1 VSFTSIPVQECGE
14 PLIDVRREGGLLWGP
29 PPERPDTA
37 PDYCWVRRGVYDK
50 LLRVQQSLP
59 SGLFLRLY
67 EGLRSLP
74 MQRLLFD
81 EEKAR
86 VAAAQPQLGPREVHE
101 QATIL
106 VAPPV
111 QWDGTPNIPP
121 HSTGGAVDIEIV
133 DAEGRVIDFGMEIKD
148 WIRVPAA
155 FCETRHAQ
163 LSATAKANRLLLA
176 QAMQAE
182 GFVNYAREWWHYSYG
197 DRYWAWLTG
206 RPHAIYGPMDR
217 PHGTAEAA
225 L

>member
-1 VSFTSIPVQECGE
+1 MSFTSILVLECGE
-14 PLIDVRREGGLLWGP
+14 PLVDIRREGGLQWGP
-29 PPERPDTA
+29 PPERPETA
-37 PDYCWVRRGVYDK
+37 PDYCWVRREVHRK

-59 SGLFLRLY
+59 QGLFLRLY
-67 EGLRSLP
+67 EGFRSLP
-74 MQRLLFD
+74 MQTLLFD

-86 VAAAQPQLGPREVHE
+86 VAAAQPGLSAQQVHE

-111 QWDGTPNIPP
+111 QWDGTLNIPP

-133 DAEGRVIDFGMEIKD
+133 DAAGRVIDFGMEIKD
-148 WIRVPAA
+148 WIHVPAA
-155 FCETRHAQ
+155 FCETRHEK
-163 LSATAKANRLLLA
+163 LGDTAKANRLLLA

-206 RPHAIYGPMDR
+206 RPNAIYGPTER
-217 PHGTAEAA
+217 PAGAA
-225 L
+225 

>member
-1 VSFTSIPVQECGE
+1 
-14 PLIDVRREGGLLWGP
+14 
-29 PPERPDTA
+29 
-37 PDYCWVRRGVYDK
+37 
-50 LLRVQQSLP
+50 
-59 SGLFLRLY
+59 
-67 EGLRSLP
+67 
-74 MQRLLFD
+74 
-81 EEKAR
+81 
-86 VAAAQPQLGPREVHE
+86 
-101 QATIL
+101 
-106 VAPPV
+106 
-111 QWDGTPNIPP
+111 
-121 HSTGGAVDIEIV
+121 
-133 DAEGRVIDFGMEIKD
+133 
-148 WIRVPAA
+148 VPAA